1 MVWLR
6 ILDNSLGV
14 GSLGYDLEGILTA
27 ARVIV
32 GIGGA
37 ITKVAAP
44 ALLHEIAHPRLR
56 ATFGTIYYGWY
67 HLGGTVS
74 GIVVSEYNDHHDCAL
89 TDDSRGPLC
98 PFPRMAL
105 AYALPPASL
114 RPSCRLVN
122 PLIRPRIPQMARLQG
137 QVRRG
142 QSDDYQTPREWKG
155 GRPAC

>member
-1 MVWLR
+1 M
-6 ILDNSLGV
+6 
-14 GSLGYDLEGILTA
+14 A

-74 GIVVSEYNDHHDCAL
+74 GIVVSE
-89 TDDSRGPLC
+89 SQ
-98 PFPRMAL
+98 
-105 AYALPPASL
+105 
-114 RPSCRLVN
+114 VV
-122 PLIRPRIPQMARLQG
+122 LQ
-137 QVRRG
+137 
-142 QSDDYQTPREWKG
+142 
-155 GRPAC
+155 